1 MSLDK
6 LTYSIKSRINHFDF
20 VLFFA
25 IISLICFGLVM
36 VFSASSMISIEQ
48 NRSGFFYFNSQLLH
62 VIAGVLIMLITGF
75 IPYHLYRRLVYP
87 ILFLS
92 LLLLILIFFPS
103 IGHKAGGALR
113 WLNMGFFRFQPSEFA
128 KIALIIFISYSLAKK
143 SNNIKAFSIGIIPH
157 AIVAGIFVM
166 LIMMQPDF
174 GTSIII
180 VFILYVMLFIS
191 GVKFSHLM
199 AGIILLLPYL
209 CWVVISAPY
218 RMQRM
223 FTFLDPWKDPLGAG
237 FQITHSMMA
246 FASGSLMGAGLGSGK
261 QKLFYLPEPHT
272 DFIFAVIGE
281 ELGLIG
287 VLSII
292 AFFLFLLC
300 KGCLIAFH
308 CEDGFGFLLAMG
320 LTILLTFEAIIN
332 MAMVMGWL
340 PTKGLPLP
348 FISYG
353 GTSIICNLFIIGIL
367 MNISMTWSLKRAA

>member
-1 MSLDK
+1 
-6 LTYSIKSRINHFDF
+6 
-20 VLFFA
+20 
-25 IISLICFGLVM
+25 
-36 VFSASSMISIEQ
+36 
-48 NRSGFFYFNSQLLH
+48 
-62 VIAGVLIMLITGF
+62 LITGF
-75 IPYHLYRRLVYP
+75 IPYHLYRKFVYY

-92 LLLLILIFFPS
+92 LSLLILIIFTN
-103 IGHKAGGALR
+103 IGYEAGGAIR
-113 WLNMGFFRFQPSEFA
+113 WFNLGFFRFQPSEFA

-143 SNNIKAFSIGIIPH
+143 SNNVKAFSIGIIPH

-166 LIMMQPDF
+166 LIMMQPDL

-180 VFILYVMLFIS
+180 VLILYVMLFIS

-199 AGIILLLPYL
+199 AGIILVLPCL
-209 CWVVISAPY
+209 FWFVISKPY
-218 RMQRM
+218 RIQRM

-246 FASGSLMGAGLGSGK
+246 FASGSVMGSGLGSGK

-287 VLSII
+287 VLCII

-300 KGCLIAFH
+300 KGSLIAMH
-308 CEDGFGFLLAMG
+308 CEDRFGFLLAIG
-320 LTILLTFEAIIN
+320 LTALVTFEAIIN